1 MKKIYY
7 YHFNKFD
14 KTFVAM
20 ILIFFLLVCT
30 GFKCPSAWV
39 LFTVLTLD
47 WGYKNLLR
55 QVAVVITD
63 KDIKIDHSKP
73 LPWKSI
79 QDAQIKV
86 VNLCGKKM
94 KVLALNPKKNIKYTY
109 NWLQM
114 HNANF
119 GPFPIPLYG
128 LLTPTEEKEILQIVK
143 KHVKV
148 NASKSA

>member
-1 MKKIYY
+1 MTKIYY

-20 ILIFFLLVCT
+20 VLGFIMLALT
-30 GFKCPSAWV
+30 GFKCPCTWGLFIV
-39 LFTVLTLD
+39 LALV
-47 WGYKNLLR
+47 WGYKNLMK
-55 QVAVVITD
+55 QTAVVITD
-63 KDIKIDHSKP
+63 KSIKIDHSKP
-73 LPWKSI
+73 LPWK
-79 QDAQIKV
+79 DVKDGEIKV

-94 KVLALNPKKNIKYTY
+94 KVLTLNPKKGIKYNY
-109 NWLQM
+109 SWLQI

-128 LLTPTEEKEILQIVK
+128 LLTTQDEKEILKIVK

-148 NASKSA
+148 K